1 MRRSTWIFLAGI
13 LLPSLVLAGLA
24 VRSARD
30 QQVVL
35 EHQQAVIS
43 QDITDALA
51 KKIQDQLDSSKGDF
65 IEATQL
71 LLAHAPSPRELAG
84 TFNRQ
89 LQKTWNLAEVGFA
102 VDLNGTI
109 RSPQAAQGKTAATF
123 LNETGRFLS
132 NRENLPIF
140 SQSNAL
146 NSAQLDT
153 AQNQLLAQSLAQQAV
168 RPNQAPQAASAKQ
181 MAQAAPSQQMAQN
194 GQAGQSLRQ
203 VVPQKSFMAQEGN
216 LSSTIAAESDFRRLI
231 KDQTSGALARF
242 REDKLRVMIWYRPS
256 TASPLVFG
264 AQIAE
269 ARLIQ
274 TLAPLLQAPDLQR
287 STSAGSAG
295 GNYCLAIL
303 DDRGQPVA
311 LSRPGFRTDWKHPL
325 VATEIGEGLPHWE
338 AALYLVDPQQISR
351 SASTLQ
357 LTLGAVVI
365 TLVAAILLGGW
376 LMAVDV
382 RRQML
387 LAQQKTD
394 FVSNVSHEL
403 KTPLTSI
410 RMFADMLAEERVE
423 DPGRRTHY
431 LRIIAAES
439 ARLTRLI
446 NNVLDFARLE
456 RGGKP
461 RERHPFD
468 LVEITQEVI
477 DTCRPHLDDAR
488 VRLSLQTEAKLLPLL
503 GDRDAIG
510 QIVLNLLS
518 NAEKYGGGQIEVR
531 LRREGTAPR
540 ESCCADV
547 LDRGSGIPVRQR
559 AAIFKPFY
567 RMHDSLAGSIS
578 GSGLGLTLARHMAQ
592 AHGGNVIY
600 SPREGGGSCFTLKL
614 PLAVTKDEIQPGA
627 PNAET

>member
-1 MRRSTWIFLAGI
+1 MRRSAWIFLAAI
-13 LLPSLVLAGLA
+13 LLPSLVLAALA

-51 KKIQDQLDSSKGDF
+51 KKIQDQLDNSRADF
-65 IEATQL
+65 IQATQH
-71 LLAHAPSPRELAG
+71 LLAQSPSPEELAG
-84 TFNRQ
+84 AFN
-89 LQKTWNLAEVGFA
+89 QKLRRGWPLAEVGFA
-102 VDLNGTI
+102 VDLNGAI
-109 RSPQAAQGKTAATF
+109 HSPQARQSATAAAF

-132 NRENLPIF
+132 NRENLPVF
-140 SQSNAL
+140 TQN
-146 NSAQLDT
+146 
-153 AQNQLLAQSLAQQAV
+153 NQLNAAPVQMAQMAQGQPGVPLAAQQGLPNSNQMAQQA
-168 RPNQAPQAASAKQ
+168 
-181 MAQAAPSQQMAQN
+181 AQPLGQ
-194 GQAGQSLRQ
+194 GQALQIQRQ
-203 VVPQKSFMAQEGN
+203 VVPQKFAVPQQGN
-216 LSSTIAAESDFRRLI
+216 LSSTVAAESDFRKLI
-231 KDQTSGALARF
+231 KDQTSGSLARF
-242 REDKLRVMIWYRPS
+242 REDKLRVMVWYRS
-256 TASPLVFG
+256 SKASPLVFG
-264 AQIAE
+264 AQLAQP
-269 ARLIQ
+269 RLVQ
-274 TLAPLLQAPDLQR
+274 SLTPLLQDADLKR

-311 LSRPGFRTDWKHPL
+311 LSRPGFHTDWKHPL

-338 AALYLVDPQQISR
+338 AALYLVDPQQLSR
-351 SASTLQ
+351 SAFTLQ

-376 LMAVDV
+376 LMAIDV
-382 RRQML
+382 RRQMV

-423 DPGRRTHY
+423 DPGRRTQY

-461 RERHPFD
+461 RERRPCD
-468 LVEITQEVI
+468 LAEITREVVA
-477 DTCRPHLDDAR
+477 TCRPHLDDAG
-488 VRLSLQTEAKLLPLL
+488 VRLSLEVEAGKLPLL
-503 GDRDAIG
+503 GDRDALG
-510 QIVLNLLS
+510 QIILNLLS
-518 NAEKYGGGQIEVR
+518 NAEKYGGGEILVR
-531 LRREGTAPR
+531 LRREGSAPE
-540 ESCCADV
+540 ESGCADV
-547 LDRGSGIPVRQR
+547 LDRGRGIPARQR

-567 RMHDSLAGSIS
+567 RMHDSLASGVS
-578 GSGLGLTLARHMAQ
+578 GSGLGLTLAQQMAR
-592 AHGGNVIY
+592 AHGGDVTC

-614 PLAVTKDEIQPGA
+614 PLTVAPPAAAKEVAIQSGGLNSA
-627 PNAET
+627 P

>member
-1 MRRSTWIFLAGI
+1 MPEPRLMRRSAWIFLAAI
-13 LLPSLVLAGLA
+13 LLPSLVLAALA

-51 KKIQDQLDSSKGDF
+51 KKIQEQLDSSKTDF
-65 IEATQL
+65 IQATQHL
-71 LLAHAPSPRELAG
+71 LSQSASPRELAG
-84 TFNRQ
+84 NFNPR

-109 RSPQAAQGKTAATF
+109 HSPQARQSPTAATF
-123 LNETGRFLS
+123 LSETGRFLS
-132 NRENLPIF
+132 NRENLPVF
-140 SQSNAL
+140 SQSNQG
-146 NSAQLDT
+146 STAQLQM
-153 AQNQLLAQSLAQQAV
+153 AENQLANPFPAQQAQ
-168 RPNQAPQAASAKQ
+168 PPPK
-181 MAQAAPSQQMAQN
+181 MAQQLTQLAQN
-194 GQAGQSLRQ
+194 GQALQSPRQ
-203 VVPQKSFMAQEGN
+203 VMPQRTFVPQQGN
-216 LSSTIAAESDFRRLI
+216 LSNTIAAESDFRRLI

-242 REDKLRVMIWYRPS
+242 RDDKLRVMVWYRPS

-269 ARLIQ
+269 ARLVQ
-274 TLAPLLQAPDLQR
+274 ALAPLLQAPDLQP
-287 STSAGSAG
+287 SSLAGSAA

-311 LSRPGFRTDWKHPL
+311 LSRPDFRTDWKHPL

-338 AALYLVDPQQISR
+338 AALYLLDPQQINR
-351 SASTLQ
+351 SAFTLQ
-357 LTLGAVVI
+357 WTLGAVVI

-376 LMAVDV
+376 LMATDV

-387 LAQQKTD
+387 RAQQKTD

-410 RMFADMLAEERVE
+410 RMFADMLAEGRVE
-423 DPGRRTHY
+423 DPGRRAQY
-431 LRIIAAES
+431 LHIIAAES

-461 RERHPFD
+461 RERQPCD

-477 DTCRPHLDDAR
+477 ATCRPHLDDAG
-488 VRLSLQTEAKLLPLL
+488 VHLSLETAAEALPLL
-503 GDRDAIG
+503 GDRDAVG
-510 QIVLNLLS
+510 QIILNLLS
-518 NAEKYGGGQIEVR
+518 NAEKYGGGQVLVR
-531 LRREGTAPR
+531 VRREGAAPNQWA
-540 ESCCADV
+540 CADV
-547 LDRGSGIPVRQR
+547 LDRGSGIPARQR
-559 AAIFKPFY
+559 AAVFKPFY
-567 RMHDSLAGSIS
+567 RMHDSLASGIS
-578 GSGLGLTLARHMAQ
+578 GSGLGLTLARRMAQ
-592 AHGGNVIY
+592 AHGGNVTY

-614 PLAVTKDEIQPGA
+614 PLADSKDDAIQPGGTNIA
-627 PNAET
+627 T

>member
-1 MRRSTWIFLAGI
+1 MRRSAWIFLAAI
-13 LLPSLVLAGLA
+13 LLPSLVLAALA

-51 KKIQDQLDSSKGDF
+51 KKIQDQLDVSKGDF
-65 IEATQL
+65 IRATQHL
-71 LLAHAPSPRELAG
+71 LERSSSPLELAG
-84 TFNRQ
+84 SFNQKLR
-89 LQKTWNLAEVGFA
+89 KTWPLAEVGFA

-109 RSPQAAQGKTAATF
+109 HSPQAKQSATAATF
-123 LNETGRFLS
+123 LSETGRFLS
-132 NRENLPIF
+132 NRENLPVF
-140 SQSNAL
+140 SQNTAL
-146 NSAQLDT
+146 NAQVQTGQGQSALP
-153 AQNQLLAQSLAQQAV
+153 AQQALQNPV
-168 RPNQAPQAASAKQ
+168 QTSPLNEGGQAT
-181 MAQAAPSQQMAQN
+181 QQLAQN
-194 GQAGQSLRQ
+194 GQAMRQ
-203 VVPQKSFMAQEGN
+203 VVPQKVFIPQQGN
-216 LSSTIAAESDFRRLI
+216 FSSTVAAESDFRKLI

-242 REDKLRVMIWYRPS
+242 REDKLRVMVWFRPS
-256 TASPLVFG
+256 AASPLVFG

-274 TLAPLLQAPDLQR
+274 ALSPLLQEPDLKR
-287 STSAGSAG
+287 STSAESAG

-303 DDRGQPVA
+303 NDRGQPVA

-338 AALYLVDPQQISR
+338 AALYLVDPQRINR
-351 SASTLQ
+351 SVFTLQ

-376 LMAVDV
+376 LMAIDV

-423 DPGRRTHY
+423 NPGRRAQY

-446 NNVLDFARLE
+446 NNVLDFARME

-461 RERHPFD
+461 RERLCD
-468 LVEITQEVI
+468 LAEITQEVI
-477 DTCRPHLDDAR
+477 ATCRPHLDGAG
-488 VRLSLQTEAKLLPLL
+488 VRLSLEAEAEKLPLL
-503 GDRDAIG
+503 GERDALG
-510 QIVLNLLS
+510 QIILNLLS
-518 NAEKYGGGQIEVR
+518 NAEKYGGGQVLVR
-531 LRREGTAPR
+531 LRREGSTPN
-540 ESCCADV
+540 ESGCVDV
-547 LDRGSGIPVRQR
+547 LDRGAGIPARQR
-559 AAIFKPFY
+559 AAVFKPFY
-567 RMHDSLAGSIS
+567 RMHDSLASGIS
-578 GSGLGLTLARHMAQ
+578 GSGLGLTLARQMAQ
-592 AHGGNVIY
+592 AHGGNVTY

-614 PLAVTKDEIQPGA
+614 PLTVAKEGIQSGA
-627 PNAET
+627 INAAT

>member
-1 MRRSTWIFLAGI
+1 MRRSAWIFLAAI
-13 LLPSLVLAGLA
+13 LLPSLVLAALA

-43 QDITDALA
+43 QDVTDALA
-51 KKIQDQLDSSKGDF
+51 KKIQDQLDSSKADF
-65 IEATQL
+65 MQATQQ
-71 LLAHAPSPRELAG
+71 LLAQSSSPRELAG
-84 TFNRQ
+84 DFNQR
-89 LQKTWNLAEVGFA
+89 LRRTWSLAEVAFA

-109 RSPQAAQGKTAATF
+109 HSPQATQGTMAATF

-132 NRENLPIF
+132 NRENLPVF
-140 SQSNAL
+140 SQSNTV
-146 NSAQLDT
+146 NSAPVQT
-153 AQNQLLAQSLAQQAV
+153 TQNHFGLPSQAQQASL
-168 RPNQAPQAASAKQ
+168 PNQATPAASPAEVAPQATQ
-181 MAQAAPSQQMAQN
+181 QAAQN
-194 GQAGQSLRQ
+194 GQAVQILRQ
-203 VVPQKSFMAQEGN
+203 VMPQKVFAAQQGN

-242 REDKLRVMIWYRPS
+242 RDDKLRVMFWYHPS
-256 TASPLVFG
+256 TASSLVFG

-287 STSAGSAG
+287 STSAGIAG

-376 LMAVDV
+376 FMAVDV

-387 LAQQKTD
+387 MAQQKTD

-423 DPGRRTHY
+423 DPGRRTQY

-461 RERHPFD
+461 RERHLFD

-477 DTCRPHLDDAR
+477 DTCRPHLDDAG
-488 VRLSLQTEAKLLPLL
+488 VRLSLETEAKSLPLL
-503 GDRDAIG
+503 GDRDAVG
-510 QIVLNLLS
+510 QILLNLLS

-540 ESCCADV
+540 ELCCADV
-547 LDRGSGIPVRQR
+547 LDRGSGIPARQR

-567 RMHDSLAGSIS
+567 RMHDSLASGIS
-578 GSGLGLTLARHMAQ
+578 GSGLGLTLARRMAQ
-592 AHGGNVIY
+592 AHGGNVTY

-614 PLAVTKDEIQPGA
+614 PLAVAKDDIQPGGPDVA
-627 PNAET
+627 T